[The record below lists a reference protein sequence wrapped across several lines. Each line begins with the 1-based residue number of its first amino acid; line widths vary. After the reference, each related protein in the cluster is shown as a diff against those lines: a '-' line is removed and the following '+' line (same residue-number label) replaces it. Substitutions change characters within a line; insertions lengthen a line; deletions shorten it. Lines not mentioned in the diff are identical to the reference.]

1 MASLPLRGVL
11 NGIPPLSGGEEPPLE
26 EQVDFDDYQRLAM
39 RTRNHTL
46 EPSLARAVAALGLA
60 GEAGETADY
69 IKKVVGHAH
78 EIDASHLAKEI
89 GDVIWYCASLCDEFG
104 LSLEEVAEMNIEKL
118 RRRYPAG
125 FSSADSILRRDSR

>member
-39 RTRNHTL
+39 RTKNPDL
-46 EPSLARAVAALGLA
+46 DPKLAKAIAALGLA